1 MVGVMPEHSGYRL
14 GKWVSLAVLY
24 YHRQQGFKC
33 AVLGTDD
40 FRLPAIKTYLNLDF
54 MPIYVEDDQPERWQV
69 IFEKLKLP
77 FISDSVDQVRTA
89 LSENIITKIYQ

>member
-24 YHRQQGFKC
+24 YHRQQDFKC

-40 FRLPAIKTYLNLDF
+40 FRLPAIKTYLTRDF
-54 MPIYVEDDQPERWQV
+54 MPIYVD
-69 IFEKLKLP
+69 FGSLL
-77 FISDSVDQVRTA
+77 A
-89 LSENIITKIYQ
+89 

>member
-1 MVGVMPEHSGYRL
+1 M
-14 GKWVSLAVLY
+14 
-24 YHRQQGFKC
+24 
-33 AVLGTDD
+33 LGTDD
-40 FRLPAIKTYLNLDF
+40 FRIPAIKTYFNLDF

-77 FISDSVDQVRTA
+77 FISDSVDQVRTT